1 MRKKAAKLR
10 KMNFFKKKCLNYL
23 QIQKLFCIF
32 VALFV
37 GRNISQR
44 FGWGGRPSA
53 KQAKTTTNT
62 YNYTL
67 YVQLRRK
74 QTYNYTIY
82 IIRYGKH
89 ESLVRAVV

>member
-44 FGWGGRPSA
+44 FGWGGKALCKAS
-53 KQAKTTTNT
+53 KNNDK
-62 YNYTL
+62 
-67 YVQLRRK
+67 YVQL
-74 QTYNYTIY
+74 YTICTITTKKNVQLY
-82 IIRYGKH
+82 NIYNKVWKTRIAR
-89 ESLVRAVV
+89 